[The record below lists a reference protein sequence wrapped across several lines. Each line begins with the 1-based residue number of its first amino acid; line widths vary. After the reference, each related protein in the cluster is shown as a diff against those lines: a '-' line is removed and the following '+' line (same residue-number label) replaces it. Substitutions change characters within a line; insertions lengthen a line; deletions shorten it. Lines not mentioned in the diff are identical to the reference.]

1 MLTRCRAPV
10 RIDFSG
16 GWTDV
21 ALFTQEQPGAV
32 VNAAINIYSYVT
44 AKKNPYKKVE
54 TKEYG
59 YKHFKKVENRSIKIY
74 SADFDVYQEAEE
86 IKNLEYNGNIDLAKA
101 ALKKTNINCGVEI
114 ITRSNAPAGSGLGTS
129 ASMGVALICALSKLN
144 GATLLPYEFAEMA
157 SSIERHE
164 LGILGGKQKKLR
176 LIL

>member
-32 VNAAINIYSYVT
+32 VNAAINIHSYVT
-44 AKKNPYKKVE
+44 AKKNPYKEVE
-54 TKEYG
+54 SKEYG
-59 YKHFKKVENRSIKIY
+59 YKHIKKVENKFIKIY

-129 ASMGVALICALSKLN
+129 ASMGVALICALS
-144 GATLLPYEFAEMA
+144 
-157 SSIERHE
+157 S
-164 LGILGGKQKKLR
+164 LR
-176 LIL
+176 TFSCLYLM